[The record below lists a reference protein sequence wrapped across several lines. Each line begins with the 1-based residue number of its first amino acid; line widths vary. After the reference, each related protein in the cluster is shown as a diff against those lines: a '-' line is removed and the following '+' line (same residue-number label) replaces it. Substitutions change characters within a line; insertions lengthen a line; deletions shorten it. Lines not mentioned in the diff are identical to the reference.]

1 MPADTDKKELQE
13 RMESFMADLR
23 KNVEGLGSYTVAS
36 RTVDLLRRIISKSKW
51 ASAKELM
58 EIIRAEGKKLMAAD
72 PSESVVGNMVRRVL
86 KIIREEYASGA
97 KGVDSTDETDAQE
110 SLHNL
115 LLAEGGVEDF
125 SKSIPTLKASINESI
140 GELLTELEGS
150 AENVATQAL
159 EHIYGGD
166 TIMTIG
172 KSRTVLAFLK
182 NAARKRSF
190 NVIVAEG
197 FPFLGGHDMA
207 LKLSEAN
214 IPTKVIPDADVFAFM
229 PHVNKVIIGTHTV
242 MADGGLK
249 SITGT
254 RNIAKAAKHFS
265 KQVLVCA
272 AMYKLSPQY
281 FHSLDQEGFNKFAN
295 PQMLLPFEE
304 MEGRE
309 SVEIINPV
317 FNYVPPDCV
326 TLYITNMGS
335 NAPSYVYRLLS
346 ELYHPDDREL

>member
-1 MPADTDKKELQE
+1 
-13 RMESFMADLR
+13 
-23 KNVEGLGSYTVAS
+23 
-36 RTVDLLRRIISKSKW
+36 
-51 ASAKELM
+51 M

-242 MADGGLK
+242 MADGGYVYISLMCSLSTRFK
-249 SITGT
+249 SFG
-254 RNIAKAAKHFS
+254 
-265 KQVLVCA
+265 VLVCA